1 MKLFTEIAKLYQIRG
16 QEEKI
21 VHGRKMNALEC
32 IEGAYLLVEDGII
45 KGFGTMDELDA
56 QAYAEAEQI
65 SLKGRS
71 VLPTWVD
78 SHTHLVFADWRN
90 HEFLDR
96 LNGLSYQEIAERGG
110 GILNSAERMRE
121 ADEDVLFEAAMVRLN
136 KLIAKGTGAI
146 EIKSGYGLS
155 TETELKML
163 RVIRRIKAAA
173 PIPVKATF
181 LGPHAFPA
189 RYKDDPDAYID
200 EIINEMIPAVAAQ
213 GLADYVDA
221 FCEQGYFNLEQT
233 ERILK
238 AGLAHGLVPKVHVN
252 QFNAFGAV
260 ELCVRY
266 GARSVDHLEELN
278 PEDIAVLQTSDTI
291 AVGLPGCSFFLGI
304 PYTPVKALMDADVP
318 VALASDFN
326 PGSAPDGN
334 LNFAFSLACTQMKM
348 SPNAAVNALTMN
360 AAAAMDVVDELGS
373 ITVGKRANFIVTEAI
388 NDLSFLPYAFGDDGI
403 ASVYINGERFTG

>member
-1 MKLFTEIAKLYQIRG
+1 MKVFTEIANLYQIRG

-21 VHGRKMNALEC
+21 VRGQKMNALEC
-32 IEGAYLLVEDGII
+32 VEGAYLMVSDGKIEA
-45 KGFGTMDELDA
+45 FGPMSDL
-56 QAYAEAEQI
+56 EAGAFSGIERI
-65 SLKGRS
+65 SLKGKS

-121 ADEDVLFEAAMVRLN
+121 ADEDALFEAAMKRLN

-163 RVIRRIKAAA
+163 RVINRIKAAA

-181 LGPHAFPA
+181 LGAHAFPA
-189 RYKDDPDAYID
+189 RFKNDPDAYID
-200 EIINEMIPAVAAQ
+200 EVINEMLPAVAAE

-221 FCEQGYFNLEQT
+221 FCEQGYFSLDQT

-238 AGLAHGLVPKVHVN
+238 AGVQHGLVPKVHVN

-266 GARSVDHLEELN
+266 GARSVDHLEVLN
-278 PEDIAVLQTSDTI
+278 PADIEALKSSETI

-304 PYTPVKALMDADVP
+304 PYTPIRELMAADIP

-334 LNFAFSLACTQMKM
+334 LNFALSLACTQMKM
-348 SPNAAVNALTMN
+348 SPKAAVNALTLN
-360 AAAAMDVVDELGS
+360 AAAAMDATDEVGS
-373 ITVGKRANFIVTEAI
+373 ITVGKRANFIVTEPI
-388 NDLSFLPYAFGDDGI
+388 NDLSFLPYAFGDDAI
-403 ASVYINGERFTG
+403 DAVYINGERFTE